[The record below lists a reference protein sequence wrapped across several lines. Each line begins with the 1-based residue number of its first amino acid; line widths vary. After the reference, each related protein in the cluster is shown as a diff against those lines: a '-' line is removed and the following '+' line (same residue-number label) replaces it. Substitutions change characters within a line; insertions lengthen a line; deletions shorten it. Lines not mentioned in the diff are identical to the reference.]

1 MKKVISIEGMTCNHC
16 KANVEKA
23 IKSVAGVSEVNVS
36 LFLKQAEIE
45 LAETT
50 DISKLENAIV
60 DAGYKVVK

>member
-23 IKSVAGVSEVNVS
+23 LKSVAGVSEVNVS
-36 LFLKQAEIE
+36 LFLKQAELEI
-45 LAETT
+45 AETT
-50 DISKLENAIV
+50 DLTKLEIAVI